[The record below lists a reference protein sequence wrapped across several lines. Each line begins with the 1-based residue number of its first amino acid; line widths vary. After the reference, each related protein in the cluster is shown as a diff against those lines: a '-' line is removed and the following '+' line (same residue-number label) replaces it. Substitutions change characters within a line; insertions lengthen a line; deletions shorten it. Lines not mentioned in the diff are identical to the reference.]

1 MQPERKGG
9 FKNQKVEIHLKMI
22 LIIYLEILRLSNEKL
37 LEAMRKLKVAG
48 RCIFTENLLKTFIS
62 TF

>member
-1 MQPERKGG
+1 MQRKRKGG

-37 LEAMRKLKVAG
+37 LEAMP
-48 RCIFTENLLKTFIS
+48 TSLLSPDLSSLLAF
-62 TF
+62 